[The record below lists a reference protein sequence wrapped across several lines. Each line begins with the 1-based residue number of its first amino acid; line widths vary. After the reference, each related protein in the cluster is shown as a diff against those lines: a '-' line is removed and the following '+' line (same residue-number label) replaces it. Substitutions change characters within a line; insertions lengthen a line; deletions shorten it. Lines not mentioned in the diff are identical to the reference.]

1 MKTDTEYT
9 YITACPK
16 TGVVLT
22 TKQRQN
28 SGGVC
33 PLCGHDND
41 SSFTHRKKIVGR
53 WKRPSIVEW
62 LKGERKEFLRK
73 DEEDEIMAKLKGEF
87 KADQQEGPID
97 DVGFGQIPPGPT
109 GQSTRRYVDQQLQQM
124 RDMIDGK

>member
-16 TGVVLT
+16 TGDVLT

-87 KADQQEGPID
+87 KADQQEGLSE
-97 DVGFGQIPPGPT
+97 PT
-109 GQSTRRYVDQQLQQM
+109 PRSYVDQQLQQM